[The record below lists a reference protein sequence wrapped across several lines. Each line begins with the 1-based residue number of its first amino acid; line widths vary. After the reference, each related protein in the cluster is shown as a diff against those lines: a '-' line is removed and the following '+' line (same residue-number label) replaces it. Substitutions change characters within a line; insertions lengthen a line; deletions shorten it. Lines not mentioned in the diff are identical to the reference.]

1 MSEERKKG
9 GRRHRAP
16 KPSDEAYERASKHS
30 GGEDPSFFRG
40 AVQNVLGR
48 RKTEGN
54 DDSDSDG
61 SPPPH
66 HRPVNEEDVESLS
79 RAHEEIYK
87 KSDQVDFWRETEGA
101 SGLGITTG
109 VCGSLICLS
118 DRRLTCFWLHTQ
130 TSNPPHLLPSSLISS
145 LSQEGRPKSHHTD
158 EDVGKAAAV
167 QAFRKHQEEQKRKK
181 EERQEEAEGS
191 ESESESESEGE
202 ERGGGGGDPQA
213 LMGMAM
219 GEAMNLFNAGG
230 GSGDKSAMV
239 QSAAMMAM
247 KIYMAQQ
254 SSKGGDGGGG
264 MGGMIGG
271 LMGGGGGG
279 GGGGAMGLISKLL

>member
-66 HRPVNEEDVESLS
+66 HRPVSEEDVESLS

-87 KSDQVDFWRETEGA
+87 KS
-101 SGLGITTG
+101 
-109 VCGSLICLS
+109 
-118 DRRLTCFWLHTQ
+118 
-130 TSNPPHLLPSSLISS
+130 
-145 LSQEGRPKSHHTD
+145 EGRPKSHHTD

-202 ERGGGGGDPQA
+202 ERGGGGGGGNPQA